1 MNLNLT
7 AQDFYAILPETVL
20 VVWGS
25 LLLLHY
31 AFWGRGQR
39 GYARQVAVWSG
50 LGFVL
55 ALLLALVQLGREPF
69 LAFQGMV
76 IADAFA
82 AFLVALFAF
91 SGLMAIIMAAGYLH
105 DQGIEQPEYYILL
118 LFLVPGMML
127 MARVADLIMIFLA
140 LELFSIPL
148 YVLAGF
154 ARPAPQSE
162 EAALK
167 YFLLGAFAAG
177 FMLFGIALVYGATGS
192 TALPAIIEAVAA
204 GQTQRTLLLAGSAL
218 VLVGLGFKVAA
229 VPFHMWTPDVYHG
242 APTSVTG
249 FMAVAAKAAGFA
261 VLLRLFVLVFP
272 HLGTELVPV
281 FWALAALSMSLGNI
295 VAIAQRNIKR
305 MLAYSSIAHAGYM
318 LMALVAF
325 GHETL
330 APKAVAAVLFY
341 LVAYA
346 LATFGAWS
354 VVIVLERKSGRGL
367 NLDDY
372 AGLARQH
379 PWLAAAM
386 AVFMLSFTGVPPTLG
401 FFGKFYLFQV
411 VLEAGFPGLAL
422 LGVLTSLVSAYYYL
436 RLVMFMY
443 MRPGEPEVRAVPGV
457 LRWTVYGAALLSA
470 LLGLVAAAGLFSW
483 AAEAILRLG

>member
-1 MNLNLT
+1 MNFNLSG
-7 AQDFYAILPETVL
+7 QDFYAILPEIVL

-25 LLLLHY
+25 LLLLHH
-31 AFWGRGQR
+31 ALWGRAR
-39 GYARQVAVWSG
+39 DDARQMALWSG
-50 LGFVL
+50 MGFAV
-55 ALLLALVQLGREPF
+55 ALLLALAQLGRKPY

-76 IADAFA
+76 IADAYA
-82 AFLVALFAF
+82 AFLVALFAL
-91 SGLMAIIMAAGYLH
+91 SGLIGIIMAAAYLR
-105 DQGIEQPEYYILL
+105 DQGLDRAEYYILL
-118 LFLVPGMML
+118 LFSVAGMML
-127 MARVADLIMIFLA
+127 MARVADLVMIFLA

-154 ARPAPQSE
+154 ARPRPQSE

-192 TALPAIIEAVAA
+192 TSLPAIVDAVAA
-204 GQTQRTLLLAGSAL
+204 GNTDRVLLLAGSAL

-249 FMAVAAKAAGFA
+249 FMAVTAKTAGFA
-261 VLLRLFVLVFP
+261 ALLRLFVLVFP
-272 HLGTELVPV
+272 HLGAELVPV

-330 APKAVAAVLFY
+330 AAKAVAAVLFY

-354 VVIVLERKSGRGL
+354 VVIMLEQREGRGL
-367 NLDDY
+367 TLDDY
-372 AGLARQH
+372 AGLARRQ

-411 VLEAGFPGLAL
+411 VLQAGFPGLAL
-422 LGVLTSLVSAYYYL
+422 LGVLTSLISAYYYL
-436 RLVMFMY
+436 RLVMIMY
-443 MRPGEPEVRAVPGV
+443 MRPGEPEVRPVPAA
-457 LRWTVYGAALLSA
+457 LRWTVYGTALLSA
-470 LLGLVAAAGLFSW
+470 LFGLVSAASLFTW

>member
-1 MNLNLT
+1 MNFNLSG
-7 AQDFYAILPETVL
+7 QDFYAILPEVVL

-31 AFWGRGQR
+31 AFWGRTKD
-39 GYARQVAVWSG
+39 YARQVALWSG
-50 LGFVL
+50 MGFAL
-55 ALLLALVQLGREPF
+55 ALLLALAQLGRKPF

-76 IADAFA
+76 IADAYA

-91 SGLMAIIMAAGYLH
+91 SGLIGIIMAAAYLR
-105 DQGIEQPEYYILL
+105 DQGIERAEYYILL
-118 LFLVPGMML
+118 LFSVAGMML

-154 ARPAPQSE
+154 ARPEPRSE

-192 TALPAIIEAVAA
+192 TSLPAIVEAVAA
-204 GQTQRTLLLAGSAL
+204 GNTDRVLLLAGSAL

-242 APTSVTG
+242 APTPVTG
-249 FMAVAAKAAGFA
+249 FMAVTAKTAGFA
-261 VLLRLFVLVFP
+261 ALLRLFVLVFP
-272 HLGTELVPV
+272 HLGQELVPV
-281 FWALAALSMSLGNI
+281 FWALAALSMSLGNV

-330 APKAVAAVLFY
+330 AAKAVAAVLFY

-354 VVIVLERKSGRGL
+354 VVILLERREGRGL

-372 AGLARQH
+372 AGLARRY

-411 VLEAGFPGLAL
+411 VLQAGFPGLAL
-422 LGVLTSLVSAYYYL
+422 LGVLTSLISAYYYL
-436 RLVMFMY
+436 RLVMIMY
-443 MRPGEPEVRAVPGV
+443 MRPGEPEVRPVPAA
-457 LRWTVYGAALLSA
+457 LRWTVYAAALLSA
-470 LLGLVAAAGLFSW
+470 FFGLVSAASLFTW

>member
-1 MNLNLT
+1 MDFNISG
-7 AQDFYAILPETVL
+7 QDFYAILPEMVL
-20 VVWGS
+20 SVWGS
-25 LLLLHY
+25 LLLLHH
-31 AFWGRGQR
+31 AFWGRGR
-39 GYARQVAVWSG
+39 GYARRVATWSG
-50 LGFVL
+50 MGFAL
-55 ALLLALVQLGREPF
+55 ALLLALAQLGREPY

-82 AFLVALFAF
+82 AFLVALFAL
-91 SGLMAIIMAAGYLH
+91 SGLVAIVMAEGYLREH
-105 DQGIEQPEYYILL
+105 DLEQPEYYILL
-118 LFLVPGMML
+118 LFVVAGMML

-154 ARPAPQSE
+154 ARPRPTSE

-167 YFLLGAFAAG
+167 YLLLGAFAAG

-192 TALPAIIEAVAA
+192 TALPTIVAA
-204 GQTQRTLLLAGSAL
+204 VTQGQANRLLLLTGSAL

-229 VPFHMWTPDVYHG
+229 VPFHMWTPDVYQG
-242 APTSVTG
+242 APTPVTG
-249 FMAVAAKAAGFA
+249 FMAVTAKTAGFA
-261 VLLRLFVLVFP
+261 ALLRLFVLVFP
-272 HLGTELVPV
+272 HLQEQVVPI
-281 FWALAALSMSLGNI
+281 FWALAVLSMSVGNI

-318 LMALVAF
+318 LMALVVF

-330 APKAVAAVLFY
+330 ATKAVAAVLFY

-346 LATFGAWS
+346 FATFGAWS
-354 VVIVLERKSGRGL
+354 VVMLLERREGRGL
-367 NLDDY
+367 DLDDY
-372 AGLARQH
+372 AGLARRA

-386 AVFMLSFTGVPPTLG
+386 AVFMFSFTGVPPTLG

-436 RLVMFMY
+436 RLVMLMY
-443 MRPGEPEVRAVPGV
+443 MRPGEPEVRSARG
-457 LRWTVYGAALLSA
+457 LAATAYISALLSA
-470 LLGLVAAAGLFSW
+470 FLGLVAASALFSW

>member
-1 MNLNLT
+1 MDFNISG
-7 AQDFYAILPETVL
+7 QDFYAILPEIVL
-20 VVWGS
+20 TVWGS

-31 AFWGRGQR
+31 AFWGRHRQH
-39 GYARQVAVWSG
+39 ARQVTTWAG
-50 LGFVL
+50 LGFAL
-55 ALLLALVQLGREPF
+55 ALLLALAQLGRAPF

-91 SGLMAIIMAAGYLH
+91 SGLVGILMAGAYLREH
-105 DQGIEQPEYYILL
+105 GLEQAEYPILL
-118 LFLVPGMML
+118 LFAVAGMML

-154 ARPAPQSE
+154 ARPQPRSE

-167 YFLLGAFAAG
+167 YFLLGAFAAA

-192 TALPAIIEAVAA
+192 TALPAIVEAVSA
-204 GQTQRTLLLAGSAL
+204 GQSDRLLLLAGSAL

-229 VPFHMWTPDVYHG
+229 VPFHMWTPDVYQG
-242 APTSVTG
+242 APTPVTG
-249 FMAVAAKAAGFA
+249 FMAVTAKAAGFA
-261 VLLRLFVLVFP
+261 ALLRLFVLVFP
-272 HLGTELVPV
+272 HLGETLVPV

-325 GHETL
+325 GSGDL
-330 APKAVAAVLFY
+330 APRAVAAVLFY

-354 VVIVLERKSGRGL
+354 VVILLEQRSGQGL

-372 AGLARQH
+372 AGLARRQ

-411 VLEAGFPGLAL
+411 VLQAGFPGLAL

-436 RLVMFMY
+436 RVVMLMY
-443 MRPGEPEVRAVPGV
+443 MRPGEPAVRVAPA
-457 LRWTVYGAALLSA
+457 LRWTVYAAALFSA
-470 LLGLVAAAGLFSW
+470 FLGLVASGALFRW

>member
-1 MNLNLT
+1 MNFNLSG
-7 AQDFYAILPETVL
+7 QDFYAILPEVVL

-31 AFWGRGQR
+31 AFWGRTKD
-39 GYARQVAVWSG
+39 YARQVALWSG
-50 LGFVL
+50 MGFAL
-55 ALLLALVQLGREPF
+55 ALLLALAQLGRKPF

-76 IADAFA
+76 IADAYA

-91 SGLMAIIMAAGYLH
+91 SGLIGIIMAAAYLR
-105 DQGIEQPEYYILL
+105 DQGIERAEYYILL
-118 LFLVPGMML
+118 LFSVAGMML

-154 ARPAPQSE
+154 ARPEPRSE

-192 TALPAIIEAVAA
+192 TSLPAIVEAVAA
-204 GQTQRTLLLAGSAL
+204 GNTDRVLLLAGSAL

-242 APTSVTG
+242 APTPVTG
-249 FMAVAAKAAGFA
+249 FMAVTAKTAGFA
-261 VLLRLFVLVFP
+261 ALLRLFVLVFP
-272 HLGTELVPV
+272 HLGQELVPV
-281 FWALAALSMSLGNI
+281 FWALAALSMSLGNV

-330 APKAVAAVLFY
+330 AAKAVAAVLFY

-354 VVIVLERKSGRGL
+354 VVILLERREGRGL

-372 AGLARQH
+372 AGLARRY

-411 VLEAGFPGLAL
+411 VLQAGFPGLAL
-422 LGVLTSLVSAYYYL
+422 LGVLTSLISAYYYL
-436 RLVMFMY
+436 RLVMIMY
-443 MRPGEPEVRAVPGV
+443 MRPGEPEVRPVPPC
-457 LRWTVYGAALLSA
+457 
-470 LLGLVAAAGLFSW
+470 AGPCTP
-483 AAEAILRLG
+483 RPC